1 MLKYVNVLQSPSPPS
16 WRCRGY
22 RRACGEKLGLLQALP
37 PTPLGALRHPG
48 EVDVMLLHEP
58 QRWEELGGRV

>member
-1 MLKYVNVLQSPSPPS
+1 MCWYLEICPCATMPISPS

-37 PTPLGALRHPG
+37 PPSLELSSTQVRWTRCFCTSLR
-48 EVDVMLLHEP
+48 D
-58 QRWEELGGRV
+58 